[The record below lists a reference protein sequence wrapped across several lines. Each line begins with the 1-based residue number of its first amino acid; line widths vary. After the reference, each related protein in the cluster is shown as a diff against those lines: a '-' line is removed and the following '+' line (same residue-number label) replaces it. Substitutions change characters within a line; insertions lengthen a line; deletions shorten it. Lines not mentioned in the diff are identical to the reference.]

1 MASSG
6 HAAVLH
12 PKIESTVSPDAG
24 LVSITKHGIAACR
37 EITLKGN
44 STSPSQ
50 MSFSRVMN
58 PTDLLDKTI
67 VLEMPIESV
76 YTITDPCGSPATV
89 TLLAER
95 LGVGSQH
102 MTLRSNGVNEAISHC
117 NLTLNNGT
125 LTTQPNISS
134 QARSFYTSH
143 DQADGNN
150 GLGMRD
156 ASTSPFISNLSGQIT
171 HDNGVLDTMLPVH
184 MHKRVVSAVQL
195 VGDPT
200 GLDGSGKEKSA
211 SSVKANLLKYF
222 NSGDAARGKTYAKGD
237 INYWPNNLVDATHTT
252 DGLVTTGG
260 VPYIWD
266 DACKIQ
272 SVTVIDTVY
281 ATVPHDLLDD
291 ENEDECLSNIRFFD
305 LKINM
310 PDPSVMFNM
319 SRDFTI
325 PWQPFIDPT
334 ASVVRIKGTDVG
346 SQIGQA
352 KLDEIDLG
360 DTIQRYNEIGLTP
373 ACTGTFFHPF
383 TGYVLS
389 QDDVTAML
397 HDALFLGSGVSG
409 TLSQTVYPR
418 PSGHGGFS
426 GKYAACDPSGNLID
440 IRLDKQQL
448 CNEVV
453 PLDFLQFTEIGSV
466 KSWPADWALSDADKI
481 LLDQA
486 DFGEHGTW
494 QRRKAFD
501 HNGTSGSVE
510 NLTYADLAVF
520 VVADGNDTKYKQA
533 TYGQGGEH
541 MLAASPFYNVEF
553 IRPVSPK
560 LVKFSSEGITV
571 DPLAKTH
578 YEEGVVYAPNNAVP
592 FAGATH
598 FFIGV
603 ALATDASKYGM
614 VTARAIAGDPGSTEI
629 LEAQSNYNHPAHYQ
643 EDPVSLSLM
652 MRKTP
657 ISHFGVGFG
666 PSSIIHIAGETLL
679 PVHSQGG
686 QTLGALLDTNT
697 SASAIGRARP
707 FTITSGGYNC
717 AAGETVGVVT
727 GGRDTGLGVV
737 PVSIPT
743 LRPAAEFGSDEVTS
757 SDNSTWDMY
766 YAAHDPRAMITSVT
780 HSFNSQAYGL
790 GGPPRL
796 HMRLYQSA
804 VPVPRALSF
813 GISTDIIRSMKMD
826 AAVGSVDVNGTYKAS
841 PKSINTDSFSLS
853 EVPQAIYVYAV
864 LEDVRSMGVGE
875 QLSMPPQLANI
886 SQINFRTTANTGTLS
901 TATPRQLFQMCQRN
915 GCNQDFTSF
924 INDGNVIRIN
934 PSKDLGGWV
943 EGARETFT
951 HDFEVTVN
959 PPCMDPALNARQCSL
974 PNDYFQQT
982 SGSAVDDLVDTG
994 ANAWSAIVGTDAS
1007 LSHLPPSACIN
1018 YTPPLAG
1025 RNGYSGPVVDDYPL
1039 YGSKTFKPMTP
1050 GANNA
1055 PIWKRNMASTAY
1067 DQLVTT
1073 PQAMRNFS
1081 EKTFEVAPGVSRKVT
1096 VYTVYEM
1103 VGTCH
1108 LQADGLMQTTS
1119 GFDTSTIVDTLQS
1132 SGLAHSSQLDAEMG
1146 GSWRGFAKGVGNL
1159 AKGVKKA
1166 YHTVKTHADTAKHV
1180 YHRAQNL
1187 ARTPAGQAITGA
1199 VSNQLPGSFKRG
1211 FDAILP

>member
-89 TLLAER
+89 TMLAER

-102 MTLRSNGVNEAISHC
+102 MTLRSNGVNEAITHC

-184 MHKRVVSAVQL
+184 MHKRL
-195 VGDPT
+195 VTDLVLKGTPS
-200 GLDGSGKEKSA
+200 GLDGSGKAKSA
-211 SSVKANLLKYF
+211 ATVKTNLLNYF
-222 NSGDAARGKTYAKGD
+222 NSGDAARGKTYAHGD
-237 INYWPNNLVDATHTT
+237 INYWPNNLVGASHTT
-252 DGLVTTGG
+252 DGLVTSGG

-334 ASVVRIKGTDVG
+334 ASVIRLPGTDTSTAVA
-346 SQIGQA
+346 QIGA
-352 KLDEIDLG
+352 IASTAIPSSAMYKDI
-360 DTIQRYNEIGLTP
+360 P
-373 ACTGTFFHPF
+373 AGAEVANTGAFFHPF
-383 TGYVLS
+383 AGYLLN
-389 QDDVTAML
+389 DTAVEGAAVGWSA
-397 HDALFLGSGVSG
+397 DGKSIIARNTIS
-409 TLSQTVYPR
+409 PR
-418 PSGHGGFS
+418 PTGVGGFTGNFLS
-426 GKYAACDPSGNLID
+426 ADAKGVVDPIPQSAASL
-440 IRLDKQQL
+440 
-448 CNEVV
+448 
-453 PLDFLQFTEIGSV
+453 FTELIPIDESQLTAIGTE
-466 KSWPADWALSDADKI
+466 KPWPAGWSLTSLGANAIGD
-481 LLDQA
+481 A
-486 DFGEHGTW
+486 DFGATW
-494 QRRKAFD
+494 QRKQMFD
-501 HNGTSGSVE
+501 KGGTAGLVE
-510 NLTYADLAVF
+510 DLTYADLAVW
-520 VVADGNDTKYKQA
+520 VIADGANAKFKSTA
-533 TYGQGGEH
+533 QGTSVGKI
-541 MLAASPFYNVEF
+541 AASPYGNVAN
-553 IRPVSPK
+553 IRPVHPSNVVFTATGISVKAEAK
-560 LVKFSSEGITV
+560 L
-571 DPLAKTH
+571 H
-578 YEEGVVYAPNNAVP
+578 YEGTTTYAATPQYIVP
-592 FAGATH
+592 AGTPVAAAAYVGASH
-598 FFIGV
+598 FFIGN
-603 ALATDASKYGM
+603 ALAIDHGKSGAVGPGTQTAAKISDTTTYVAQASGAE
-614 VTARAIAGDPGSTEI
+614 VTT
-629 LEAQSNYNHPAHYQ
+629 
-643 EDPVSLSLM
+643 SLM
-652 MRKTP
+652 MVKTP
-657 ISHFGVGFG
+657 VEHFGTGTG
-666 PSSIIHIAGETLL
+666 KSTLIHTSKTSLL
-679 PVHSQGG
+679 PIHSQGG
-686 QTLGALLDTNT
+686 QTLDGDLSISNT
-697 SASAIGRARP
+697 TASAIGRARP

-727 GGRDTGLGVV
+727 GGLTTGLGVV

-743 LRPAAEFGSDEVTS
+743 LRPAAEFGTDLVTS
-757 SDNSTWDMY
+757 SDNSTWDKY
-766 YAAHDPRAMITSVT
+766 YAAHDPRAMISGVT
-780 HSFNSQAYGL
+780 HTFNEQAYGR

-813 GISTDIIRSMKMD
+813 GISTDIIRSLKTD
-826 AAVGSVDVNGTYKAS
+826 VSVGSLDANGIYKAS

-864 LEDVRSMGVGE
+864 LEDLDTMGAGE
-875 QLSMPPQLANI
+875 KMSMPPQLANI

-924 INDGNVIRIN
+924 INDGNVIKIN

-951 HDFEVTVN
+951 HDFEVTVT
-959 PPCMDPALNARQCSL
+959 PPCMDPTLNARQCSL
-974 PNDYFQQT
+974 PNEYFQQT
-982 SGSAVDDLVDTG
+982 SSVAIDEDVNESGVDLWSTVVG
-994 ANAWSAIVGTDAS
+994 AGNVS

-1018 YTPPLAG
+1018 YTPPVTL
-1025 RNGYSGPVVDDYPL
+1025 RNGYAGVEPDDYAL
-1039 YGSKTFKPMTP
+1039 YGSKDFYPMTP
-1050 GANNA
+1050 GKDKK

-1067 DQLVTT
+1067 NQLVTT
-1073 PQAMRNFS
+1073 PQAMRTFS
-1081 EKTFEVAPGVSRKVT
+1081 TTTFQRGNVSRKVT

-1146 GSWRGFAKGVGNL
+1146 GGWRGFIRGAT
-1159 AKGVKKA
+1159 KA
-1166 YHTVKTHADTAKHV
+1166 YHTVKTHADTAKHI

-1187 ARTPAGQAITGA
+1187 AKTPMGQAVTGA
-1199 VSNQLPGSFKRG
+1199 VSNQMSGNLKRG